1 MCRARDA
8 AESAYDNIVIRFLVM
23 SMLTVRVS
31 AELEARLGA
40 EARRR
45 HTTRSD
51 LVRRLIEDGL
61 GDPEVEQSRVSC
73 ADLVRDLIG
82 SVGSGIDD
90 LATDPA
96 HLEAAIAEDF
106 EHGRRSLAD

>member
-1 MCRARDA
+1 MCRTLHAV
-8 AESAYDNIVIRFLVM
+8 EPPYDNAVIRIQAM

-31 AELEARLGA
+31 PELEARLGA

-61 GDPEVEQSRVSC
+61 GDPEAERSRVSC
-73 ADLVRDLIG
+73 ADLMRDLIG
-82 SVGSGIDD
+82 CVDSGIDD

-96 HLEAAIAEDF
+96 HLEGAIVEDF
-106 EHGRRSLAD
+106 ERGGRSLAR

>member
-1 MCRARDA
+1 
-8 AESAYDNIVIRFLVM
+8 M

-31 AELEARLGA
+31 PELEGRLGA

-61 GDPEVEQSRVSC
+61 GDSGEQRPGLSC
-73 ADLVRDLIG
+73 ADLARDLIG
-82 SVGSGIDD
+82 CVDSGIDD
-90 LATDPA
+90 LATNPA
-96 HLEAAIAEDF
+96 HLKAAIVEDF
-106 EHGRRSLAD
+106 ERGRSSLAD

>member
-1 MCRARDA
+1 
-8 AESAYDNIVIRFLVM
+8 M

-31 AELEARLGA
+31 PELEARLGA

-61 GDPEVEQSRVSC
+61 GDPEVEQPRVSC
-73 ADLVRDLIG
+73 ADLMRDLIG
-82 SVGSGIDD
+82 AVDSGIDD

-96 HLEAAIAEDF
+96 HLEAAIVEDF
-106 EHGRRSLAD
+106 ERGRRSLAR

>member
-1 MCRARDA
+1 
-8 AESAYDNIVIRFLVM
+8 M

-31 AELEARLGA
+31 PELEARLGA

-61 GDPEVEQSRVSC
+61 GAVEVGRPQVSC
-73 ADLVRDLIG
+73 ADLMGDLIG
-82 SVGSGIDD
+82 CVDSGIDD

-96 HLEAAIAEDF
+96 HLEAAIVEDF
-106 EHGRRSLAD
+106 ERGRHGLAH